1 MFVELWIGGS
11 FRVGKREL
19 GSVREVATEVFSEGQ
34 MLSWCSVC
42 YSWVSYVDFGRGSFA
57 ALIQN
62 ISKQEQLL
70 ISRGCQR

>member
-57 ALIQN
+57 ALIQVW
-62 ISKQEQLL
+62 EVFYHVGG
-70 ISRGCQR
+70 SR